1 MAPIRVA
8 EGSRQHRGMRVG
20 IAAVSAVV
28 LLALPMLTDSVVTI
42 ETFTQIVCYAVAILG
57 LSLLTGYTGQI
68 SIGMSAFVGLGAYT
82 TIILV
87 ETYDW
92 AYLATIP
99 VSIVF
104 CLVAG
109 ALVGIPA
116 LRIRGLYL
124 VTVTLA
130 VAALFPVLVH
140 KFSGLTG
147 GTDGMF
153 ATDMEVPTWTFVDP
167 FVRTG
172 PPRLHY
178 YIILVI
184 AALAF
189 LVAWNV
195 VRSRIGRAMVAV
207 RDSELSALA
216 NGVPVARV
224 KVFAFAL
231 SAAYGGLAGSLLVIQ
246 SPVVS
251 ETRFDLFLSVFLL
264 VGLIAGGSG
273 TIVGAIPGALVFV
286 ALRTYIADW
295 SEALGL
301 FGARA
306 ESGQI
311 VGVISGLLLL
321 AFVFLLP
328 GGLVDGLSKVRKR
341 LVVITPRPPAGWET
355 YLPAAPSSSPP
366 PAEPPDGPP
375 DGPLPRDG
383 EPPPPD
389 EPRLAAQLNG
399 TTAPLQRTSRE
410 KG

>member
-1 MAPIRVA
+1 
-8 EGSRQHRGMRVG
+8 
-20 IAAVSAVV
+20 
-28 LLALPMLTDSVVTI
+28 
-42 ETFTQIVCYAVAILG
+42 FTQIACYAVAILG
-57 LSLLTGYTGQI
+57 LGLLTGYTGQI

-87 ETYDW
+87 VDHGW
-92 AYLATIP
+92 PYLATIP
-99 VSIVF
+99 VGIVL
-104 CLVAG
+104 CLIAG

-140 KFSGLTG
+140 RFSDLTG
-147 GTDGMF
+147 GTDGKF
-153 ATDMEVPTWTFVDP
+153 AQDMEVPTWTPVDP
-167 FVRTG
+167 YVRAG
-172 PPRLHY
+172 VPRLHY
-178 YIILVI
+178 YIIVLI

-195 VRSRIGRAMVAV
+195 VRSRVGRAMLAV
-207 RDSELSALA
+207 RDSELSASA

-246 SPVVS
+246 APVVS

-264 VGLIAGGSG
+264 VGLIVGGSG
-273 TIVGAIPGALVFV
+273 TIIGAIPGAIAFV

-295 SEALGL
+295 TEALGL
-301 FGARA
+301 LGARA
-306 ESGQI
+306 ERGQI

-321 AFVFLLP
+321 LFVFLLP
-328 GGLVDGLSKVRKR
+328 GGLVDGLGTLRR
-341 LVVITPRPPAGWET
+341 RFLVVIPRPPAGWQQ
-355 YLPAAPSSSPP
+355 YIPASGAPAIAHDHPVTERPTGSRPPVPP
-366 PAEPPDGPP
+366 PADA
-375 DGPLPRDG
+375 PLVSARVP
-383 EPPPPD
+383 
-389 EPRLAAQLNG
+389 G
-399 TTAPLQRTSRE
+399 TTAPLQRTSHE

>member
-1 MAPIRVA
+1 MAPITVVEGTPRHRALRIGVVA
-8 EGSRQHRGMRVG
+8 L
-20 IAAVSAVV
+20 AAVVIV
-28 LLALPMLTDSVVTI
+28 ALPLLTNDLATI
-42 ETFTQIVCYAVAILG
+42 ESLTQIVCYAVAILG

-68 SIGMSAFVGLGAYT
+68 SIGMGAFVGLGAYT
-82 TIILV
+82 TVILV
-87 ETYDW
+87 ADHGW
-92 AYLATIP
+92 SYLATLP

-147 GTDGMF
+147 GTDGKV
-153 ATDMEVPTWTFVDP
+153 APDMEVPTWTPIDP

-172 PPRLHY
+172 PPRLTY
-178 YIILVI
+178 FIIVVI

-189 LVAWNV
+189 LVARNI
-195 VRSRIGRAMVAV
+195 VRSRVGRAMVAV
-207 RDSELSALA
+207 RDSELSALS

-231 SAAYGGLAGSLLVIQ
+231 SAAYGGLAGSLLVMQ

-251 ETRFDLFLSVFLL
+251 ESRFDLFLSVFLL

-273 TIVGAIPGALVFV
+273 TLIGAIPGAIIFV

-295 SEALGL
+295 SDAIGL
-301 FGARA
+301 FGQRA
-306 ESGQI
+306 EGGQI

-321 AFVFLLP
+321 LFVFLLP
-328 GGLVDGLSKVRKR
+328 GGLVDGLSKLRKR
-341 LVVITPRPPAGWET
+341 FLVVTPRPPEGWEKH
-355 YLPAAPSSSPP
+355 LPVPASTPSAAVPVAAP
-366 PAEPPDGPP
+366 
-375 DGPLPRDG
+375 
-383 EPPPPD
+383 
-389 EPRLAAQLNG
+389 QTNG
-399 TTAPLQRTSRE
+399 TTPPLQRTSRK

>member
-1 MAPIRVA
+1 MARITIT
-8 EGSRQHRGMRVG
+8 EGSRQHRTLRLGV
-20 IAAVSAVV
+20 IALSALVILV
-28 LLALPMLTDSVVTI
+28 LPYLTDTVGTI
-42 ETFTQIVCYAVAILG
+42 ETLTQIACFAVAILG

-87 ETYDW
+87 NTYDW

-104 CLVAG
+104 CLIAG

-140 KFSGLTG
+140 KFSGITG

-153 ATDMEVPTWTFVDP
+153 AADMEVPAWTPVDP

-178 YIILVI
+178 YIIVLI
-184 AALAF
+184 AAVAF
-189 LVAWNV
+189 LIARNI

-273 TIVGAIPGALVFV
+273 TIIGAIPGAIIFV
-286 ALRTYIADW
+286 TLRTYIADW
-295 SEALGL
+295 TEALGL
-301 FGARA
+301 LGNRA

-328 GGLVDGLSKVRKR
+328 GGLVDGLGKLRKR
-341 LVVITPRPPAGWET
+341 LLVIRPVPPAGWEQH
-355 YLPAAPSSSPP
+355 APSSTALSAPVPPPSGSPP
-366 PAEPPDGPP
+366 DAVGD
-375 DGPLPRDG
+375 
-383 EPPPPD
+383 PPPTDPD
-389 EPRLAAQLNG
+389 PLEPHEMHS